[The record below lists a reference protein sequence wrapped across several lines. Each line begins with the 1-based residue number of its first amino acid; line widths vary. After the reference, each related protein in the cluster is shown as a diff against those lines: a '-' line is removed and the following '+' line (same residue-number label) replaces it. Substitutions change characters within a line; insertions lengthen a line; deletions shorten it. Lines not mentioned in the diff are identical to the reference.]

1 MFMSF
6 HVKLVDGIYISRKV
20 RLTETTSN
28 TLQKYL
34 KVTLR
39 QNVRNLY
46 GMNKHSWCLYW
57 ADKNS
62 GKRICNPKLSLS
74 WAIKSELISIL
85 QSLSDKKLLEKCKIC
100 R

>member
-34 KVTLR
+34 KMTLR

-46 GMNKHSWCLYW
+46 RMNKNSWCFYW

-85 QSLSDKKLLEKCKIC
+85 QSLSDKKLLAKCKKC

>member
-39 QNVRNLY
+39 QNVRTECTECTNTP
-46 GMNKHSWCLYW
+46 GVC
-57 ADKNS
+57 
-62 GKRICNPKLSLS
+62 I
-74 WAIKSELISIL
+74 ELI
-85 QSLSDKKLLEKCKIC
+85 KIVVKEFATQN
-100 R
+100 

>member
-1 MFMSF
+1 MGDLWMFMSF

-34 KVTLR
+34 KMTLR

-46 GMNKHSWCLYW
+46 GMNKNSWCLY
-57 ADKNS
+57 
-62 GKRICNPKLSLS
+62 
-74 WAIKSELISIL
+74 
-85 QSLSDKKLLEKCKIC
+85 
-100 R
+100 

>member
-46 GMNKHSWCLYW
+46 GMNKHSWCLY
-57 ADKNS
+57 
-62 GKRICNPKLSLS
+62 
-74 WAIKSELISIL
+74 
-85 QSLSDKKLLEKCKIC
+85 
-100 R
+100 

>member
-34 KVTLR
+34 KMTLR

-46 GMNKHSWCLYW
+46 RMNKNSWCFY
-57 ADKNS
+57 
-62 GKRICNPKLSLS
+62 
-74 WAIKSELISIL
+74 
-85 QSLSDKKLLEKCKIC
+85 
-100 R
+100 